1 MSDPI
6 EIELASGL
14 NRVLYKKNND
24 IVKDIVVDP
33 GTKLFIMKDNKYSPI
48 GTLAEVRVA
57 SQKKVN
63 EVWSTGP
70 TETKIATVN
79 LISGI
84 IDTQL
89 FAKPP
94 TVGGKRKTRKYK
106 RKNKRKTRKYK
117 KR

>member
-1 MSDPI
+1 MSDYI

-14 NRVLYKKNND
+14 NRVLYKNPHAGVEVKPGAQLFIRNNND
-24 IVKDIVVDP
+24 NEH
-33 GTKLFIMKDNKYSPI
+33 TSI

-63 EVWSTGP
+63 EVWSGLTGF
-70 TETKIATVN
+70 IGTVDLLTGN
-79 LISGI
+79 FN
-84 IDTQL
+84 TPL